1 MKGEKTRRV
10 IDKSK
15 GKKKEKLKLKV
26 EIRPPQW
33 HNLSFSFMI

>member
-15 GKKKEKLKLKV
+15 GKKKRKV
-26 EIRPPQW
+26 EVKSRDQT
-33 HNLSFSFMI
+33 STVA